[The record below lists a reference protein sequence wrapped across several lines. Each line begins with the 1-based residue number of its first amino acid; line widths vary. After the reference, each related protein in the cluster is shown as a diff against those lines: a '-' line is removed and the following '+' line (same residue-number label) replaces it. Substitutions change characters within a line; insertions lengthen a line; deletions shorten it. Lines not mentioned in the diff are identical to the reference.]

1 MYDRS
6 LVWTLS
12 PLLAQPVIDSPKQP
26 LFDWGFLLIHGQ
38 ASAIRIRIARTLIG
52 KRKINVRCMLK
63 KKLTRERIVSRVSRV
78 YGGLCYLT
86 TMVRLIVQKVSEPT
100 CSVQFVVYVPAF
112 LGASISAI
120 NSLVSPALTV
130 LPKS

>member
-52 KRKINVRCMLK
+52 KRKINVRCMLNK
-63 KKLTRERIVSRVSRV
+63 ETHPRK
-78 YGGLCYLT
+78 
-86 TMVRLIVQKVSEPT
+86 
-100 CSVQFVVYVPAF
+100 
-112 LGASISAI
+112 ISFAGE
-120 NSLVSPALTV
+120 SCLWRAV
-130 LPKS
+130 LLDHDGETHCAESF